1 MRGRTREERVT
12 PQLGRYSAGGDSV
25 KVKEITVRKL
35 ELPLLKPYKVSY
47 RSYTFFDPFV
57 IAVRDGDGCTGWGE
71 GLVSEGSSEE
81 TQAGALQFITE
92 HASKIVGMQTDV
104 AKKCVIAN
112 VSKSPIAATALITAI
127 EMLEGSEILN
137 VVEEHAV
144 PLLAMVVTHDRHKIR
159 DEVDEHIGL
168 GFKALKI
175 KVGFD
180 YNEDLERIE
189 LIRKAAAGRASLTLD
204 ANRAFDRETGCR
216 FAAALDPEG
225 IDQLEQPCAA
235 DDWESN
241 AAVAKVSRV
250 PLMLDESVLTLGDI
264 ERAAT
269 VPGVKFVKL
278 KLRKTGSLESLL
290 AGIRRIHELGMQA
303 VLGDGTSTEIHCWM
317 EACVARF
324 GIDTPGQMN
333 GFLKTTER
341 LFLEPLQF
349 ASGEIRVQKNFHP
362 SIDQE
367 VLAKRTTFVERFR

>member
-1 MRGRTREERVT
+1 M
-12 PQLGRYSAGGDSV
+12 
-25 KVKEITVRKL
+25 KVKEITIRKL
-35 ELPLLKPYKVSY
+35 ELPLIKPYKVSY

-57 IAVRDGDGCTGWGE
+57 VEVRDMDGRTGWGE
-71 GLVSEGSSEE
+71 GLISPGSSEE
-81 TQAGALQFITE
+81 TQDGGLQFIKE
-92 HASKIVGMQTDV
+92 HAARIVCMRTDV
-104 AKKCVIAN
+104 AKNVVIAN

-127 EMLEGSEILN
+127 EMLEGSEMLN
-137 VVEEHAV
+137 VDQEHRV
-144 PLLAMVVTHDRHKIR
+144 PLLAMVVSHDRHKIS
-159 DEVDEHIGL
+159 DEVDEHVET

-180 YNEDLERIE
+180 FKEDLERIDF
-189 LIRKAAAGRASLTLD
+189 IRQAAAGRATLTLD
-204 ANRAFDRETGCR
+204 ANRAFDRDTGCR

-250 PLMLDESVLTLGDI
+250 PLMLDESVLTIGDI

-269 VPGVKFVKL
+269 ISGVKFVKL
-278 KLRKTGSLESLL
+278 KLRKTGSLINLL
-290 AGIRRIHELGMQA
+290 AGIRKIHELGMQA

-324 GIDTPGQMN
+324 GVDTPGQMN
-333 GFLKTTER
+333 GFLKTTKR

-349 ASGEIRVQKNFHP
+349 TSGEIQLQQNFNP
-362 SIDQE
+362 TINQE
-367 VLAKRTTFVERFR
+367 VLQKHTTFIERFC